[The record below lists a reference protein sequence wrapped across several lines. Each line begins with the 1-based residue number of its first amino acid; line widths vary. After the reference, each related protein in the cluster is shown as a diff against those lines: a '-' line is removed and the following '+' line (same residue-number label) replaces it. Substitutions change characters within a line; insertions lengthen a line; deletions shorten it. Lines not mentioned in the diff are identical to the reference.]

1 MRKMTSFILI
11 TTGLF
16 GLILAMNDNVSVFS
30 FVGVNIFGLSC
41 YFGAKHARG
50 LFHPIDSI
58 INFWRL

>member
-1 MRKMTSFILI
+1 MRKMISFILI

-16 GLILAMNDNVSVFS
+16 GLILAMNENANYLN
-30 FVGVNIFGLSC
+30 FVGANIFGLSC

-50 LFHPIDSI
+50 LFHPIDYL